1 MKRIFTVPNI
11 LSIVR
16 ILLIPVFIVLYLIG
30 RKGDNVY
37 LIISV
42 AVVALSGFTDI
53 LDGIIA
59 RKCNMV
65 SDLGKVLDPVA
76 DKLTQAAVAI
86 CLAIDNPIIIPMFV
100 VFAVKESAMMI
111 GALTLYKSHRRPI
124 SARWYG
130 KMSTVILYAVMMLI
144 IINSIYAFIPSA
156 IITVLVVIATLS
168 IIFSVINYYLL
179 FRATIR
185 EENSDKSEAASQSN

>member
-1 MKRIFTVPNI
+1 MKKIFTIPNI

-30 RKGDNVY
+30 RQGENIY
-37 LIISV
+37 LMISV

-86 CLAIDNPIIIPMFV
+86 CLAIDNPIVIPMFV

-111 GALTLYKSHRRPI
+111 GALTLYKSTERRPI
-124 SARWYG
+124 SAKWYG

-144 IINSIYAFIPSA
+144 IINSIYEFIPGW
-156 IITVLVVIATLS
+156 IITALVIIATLS

-179 FRATIR
+179 FRTTIR
-185 EENSDKSEAASQSN
+185 EEKSESHSQSN

>member
-30 RKGDNVY
+30 RQGESIY
-37 LIISV
+37 LLISV
-42 AVVALSGFTDI
+42 LVVALSGFTDI

-86 CLAIDNPIIIPMFV
+86 CLAIDNPIVIPMFV
-100 VFAVKESAMMI
+100 VFAIKESAMMI
-111 GALTLYKSHRRPI
+111 GALTLYKSTDRRPI
-124 SARWYG
+124 SAKWYG
-130 KMSTVILYAVMMLI
+130 KMSTVILYSVMMLI
-144 IINSIYAFIPSA
+144 IINTVYSFIPGLL
-156 IITVLVVIATLS
+156 ITTLVVIATLS

-179 FRATIR
+179 FRAAIR
-185 EENSDKSEAASQSN
+185 EEKAEAHSQSN

>member
-1 MKRIFTVPNI
+1 MKKIFTIPNI

-30 RKGDNVY
+30 RQGENIY
-37 LIISV
+37 LMISV

-86 CLAIDNPIIIPMFV
+86 CLAIDNPIVIPMFV

-111 GALTLYKSHRRPI
+111 GALTLYKSTERRPI
-124 SARWYG
+124 SAKWYG

-144 IINSIYAFIPSA
+144 IIYTGMDNNSIGYNSNAFNH
-156 IITVLVVIATLS
+156 
-168 IIFSVINYYLL
+168 IFGNKLL
-179 FRATIR
+179 FTVQDHNTRRKIR
-185 EENSDKSEAASQSN
+185 IPFPK

>member
-30 RKGDNVY
+30 RQGENIY
-37 LIISV
+37 LLISV
-42 AVVALSGFTDI
+42 LVVALSGFTDI

-86 CLAIDNPIIIPMFV
+86 CLAIDNPIVIPMFV
-100 VFAVKESAMMI
+100 VFAIKESAMMI
-111 GALTLYKSHRRPI
+111 GALTLYKSTDRRPI
-124 SARWYG
+124 SAKWYG
-130 KMSTVILYAVMMLI
+130 KMSTVILYSVMMLI
-144 IINSIYAFIPSA
+144 IINTVYSFIPGWL
-156 IITVLVVIATLS
+156 ITTLVVIATLS

-179 FRATIR
+179 FRAAIR
-185 EENSDKSEAASQSN
+185 EEKAEAHSQSN

>member
-30 RKGDNVY
+30 RQGESIY
-37 LIISV
+37 LLISV
-42 AVVALSGFTDI
+42 LVVALSGFTDI

-86 CLAIDNPIIIPMFV
+86 CLAIDNPIVIPMFV
-100 VFAVKESAMMI
+100 VFAIKESAMMI
-111 GALTLYKSHRRPI
+111 GALTLYKSTDRRPI
-124 SARWYG
+124 SAKWYG
-130 KMSTVILYAVMMLI
+130 KMSTVILYSVMMLI
-144 IINSIYAFIPSA
+144 IINTVYSFIPGWL
-156 IITVLVVIATLS
+156 ITTLVVIATLS

-179 FRATIR
+179 FRAAIR
-185 EENSDKSEAASQSN
+185 EEKAEAHSQSN

>member
-30 RKGDNVY
+30 RQGENIY
-37 LIISV
+37 LLISV
-42 AVVALSGFTDI
+42 LVVALSGFTDI

-86 CLAIDNPIIIPMFV
+86 CLAIDNPIVIPMFV
-100 VFAVKESAMMI
+100 VFAIKESAMMI
-111 GALTLYKSHRRPI
+111 GALTLYKSTDRRPI
-124 SARWYG
+124 SAKWYG

-144 IINSIYAFIPSA
+144 IINTVYSFIPGWL
-156 IITVLVVIATLS
+156 ITTLVVIATLS

-179 FRATIR
+179 FRAAIR
-185 EENSDKSEAASQSN
+185 EEKAEAHSQSN

>member
-30 RKGDNVY
+30 RQGESIY
-37 LIISV
+37 LLISV
-42 AVVALSGFTDI
+42 LVVALSGFTDI

-59 RKCNMV
+59 RKCHMV

-86 CLAIDNPIIIPMFV
+86 CLAIDNPIVIPMFV
-100 VFAVKESAMMI
+100 VFAIKESAMMI
-111 GALTLYKSHRRPI
+111 GALTLYKSTDRRPI
-124 SARWYG
+124 SAKWYG
-130 KMSTVILYAVMMLI
+130 KMSTVILYSVMMLI
-144 IINSIYAFIPSA
+144 IINTVYSFIPGWL
-156 IITVLVVIATLS
+156 ITTLVVIATLS

-179 FRATIR
+179 FRAAIR
-185 EENSDKSEAASQSN
+185 EEKAEAHSQSN

>member
-30 RKGDNVY
+30 RQGESIY
-37 LIISV
+37 LLISV
-42 AVVALSGFTDI
+42 LVVALSGFTDI

-86 CLAIDNPIIIPMFV
+86 CLAIDNLIVIPMFV
-100 VFAVKESAMMI
+100 VFAIKESAMMI
-111 GALTLYKSHRRPI
+111 GALTLYKSTDRRPI
-124 SARWYG
+124 SAKWYG
-130 KMSTVILYAVMMLI
+130 KMSTVILYSVMMLI
-144 IINSIYAFIPSA
+144 IINTVYSFIPGWL
-156 IITVLVVIATLS
+156 ITTLVVIATLS

-179 FRATIR
+179 FRAAIR
-185 EENSDKSEAASQSN
+185 EEKAEAHSQSN